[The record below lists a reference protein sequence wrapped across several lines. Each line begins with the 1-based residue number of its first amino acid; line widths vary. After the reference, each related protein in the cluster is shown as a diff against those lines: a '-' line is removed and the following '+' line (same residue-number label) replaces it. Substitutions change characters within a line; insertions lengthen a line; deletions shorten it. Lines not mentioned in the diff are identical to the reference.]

1 MILVH
6 GESGEETPG
15 VAAPFNRPRV
25 ANTRKRALMTSRL
38 STERDPIRQGE
49 EVLIARGRVALLDGR
64 WTAKETLIRHLLN
77 DGLAAKWTGAIGRSS
92 VNIEIPTS
100 SND

>member
-6 GESGEETPG
+6 GELGEETPG
-15 VAAPFNRPRV
+15 VAAPFYGPRV

-38 STERDPIRQGE
+38 STEQDPIRQGDE
-49 EVLIARGRVALLDGR
+49 ALTARGRVALLDGR
-64 WTAKETLIRHLLN
+64 WAAKENLIRHLLN
-77 DGLAAKWTGAIGRSS
+77 DGLAAMWTGATGRSS
-92 VNIEIPTS
+92 VNIEILTS